1 MTEIYSSE
9 NKNEQLRVTHVTTH
23 MAACAGTL
31 SVRASVCRLGART
44 RSHSARFLASIGRRP
59 RFTALSAVLLVTRA
73 VASSARAEMSPTA
86 ETLNCDVVVVG
97 AGISGLTAA
106 SRLHAAGFSTVVL
119 EARDRVGGRCFSTPE
134 GADLGASWAWLP
146 DETNVASVAK
156 ELGLSWVPQ
165 RLDGGV
171 RAPGGQR
178 APGGGEYMAPCGP
191 GALRM
196 DGGYAALAEAL
207 AKTLPPGAIRFGAD
221 ARKIAKRA
229 EGGVV
234 VECGGVTV
242 SASRAVVAI
251 PPRVAIARVAFEPAL
266 PEDQAAQMR
275 GTQTWAGDWC
285 KVVAS
290 FKENFW
296 RKNGDAGVAKF
307 GGNALL
313 AVTWEAAD
321 PDDLGEKGACLA
333 GVNFGAAACER
344 LLRFGAHADK
354 KTGRSGDALRAAVKK
369 DLGSVFGEAV
379 VDENLVAVYHQAWT
393 GEEHTWHDGD
403 GGALARGDD
412 PRRLYGHPALRKIAP
427 WGVHFAGTETE
438 SKSGHVDGAVAAGER
453 AASEIK
459 SALAKQAREEEEL

>member
-146 DETNVASVAK
+146 DETNVSSIAK

-171 RAPGGQR
+171 RAPGGKR

-207 AKTLPPGAIRFGAD
+207 AETLPAGAIRYGAE
-221 ARKIAKRA
+221 ARKIAKAAA
-229 EGGVV
+229 EGESRKVV
-234 VECGGVTV
+234 VETTGGTTV

-251 PPRVAIARVAFEPAL
+251 PPRVAIARVSFDPEL
-266 PEDQAAQMR
+266 PRSQAAQMR

-296 RKNGDAGVAKF
+296 RRNGDAGVAKF

-344 LLRFGAHADK
+344 LLSFGPHADA
-354 KTGRSGDALRAAVKK
+354 KTGRSGAALTAAVAK
-369 DLGSVFGEAV
+369 DLGSVFGEA
-379 VDENLVAVYHQAWT
+379 LVEDQLLAVYHQAWT
-393 GEEHTWHDGD
+393 GDRHTWHDGD
-403 GGALARGDD
+403 GGELARGDD
-412 PRRLYGHPALRKIAP
+412 PRRLYGHPALRQIAP

-438 SKSGHVDGAVAAGER
+438 SRHGHMEGAVRSAER
-453 AASEIK
+453 VLREIGPP
-459 SALAKQAREEEEL
+459 SR

>member
-1 MTEIYSSE
+1 M
-9 NKNEQLRVTHVTTH
+9 
-23 MAACAGTL
+23 
-31 SVRASVCRLGART
+31 
-44 RSHSARFLASIGRRP
+44 
-59 RFTALSAVLLVTRA
+59 
-73 VASSARAEMSPTA
+73 ASSAAEMSSAA
-86 ETLNCDVVVVG
+86 ETVNCDVVVVG

-171 RAPGGQR
+171 RAPGGTR

-207 AKTLPPGAIRFGAD
+207 AETLPAGAIRYGAE
-221 ARKIAKRA
+221 ARKIAKAAA
-229 EGGVV
+229 EGESRKVV
-234 VECGGVTV
+234 VETTGGTTV

-251 PPRVAIARVAFEPAL
+251 PPRVAIARVSFDPEL
-266 PEDQAAQMR
+266 PRSQAAQMR

-296 RKNGDAGVAKF
+296 RRAGDAGVAKF

-344 LLRFGAHADK
+344 LLSFGPHADA
-354 KTGRSGDALRAAVKK
+354 KTGRSGAALTAAVAK
-369 DLGSVFGEAV
+369 DLGSVFGEA
-379 VDENLVAVYHQAWT
+379 LVEDQLLAVYHQAWT
-393 GEEHTWHDGD
+393 GDRHTWHDGD
-403 GGALARGDD
+403 GGELARGDD
-412 PRRLYGHPALRKIAP
+412 PRRLYGHPALREIAP

-453 AASEIK
+453 V
-459 SALAKQAREEEEL
+459 AREISRALVKPKLVPKEEL

>member
-1 MTEIYSSE
+1 M
-9 NKNEQLRVTHVTTH
+9 
-23 MAACAGTL
+23 
-31 SVRASVCRLGART
+31 
-44 RSHSARFLASIGRRP
+44 
-59 RFTALSAVLLVTRA
+59 LLVTRA
-73 VASSARAEMSPTA
+73 VASSAEMSSTA

-307 GGNALL
+307 GANALL

-354 KTGRSGDALRAAVKK
+354 MTGRSGDALRAAVKK

-412 PRRLYGHPALRKIAP
+412 PRRLYGHPALREAAP

-453 AASEIK
+453 V
-459 SALAKQAREEEEL
+459 AREIESARALRDEDRGDEGKEEL

>member
-1 MTEIYSSE
+1 
-9 NKNEQLRVTHVTTH
+9 
-23 MAACAGTL
+23 
-31 SVRASVCRLGART
+31 
-44 RSHSARFLASIGRRP
+44 
-59 RFTALSAVLLVTRA
+59 VLLVTRA
-73 VASSARAEMSPTA
+73 VASSAEMSSTA

-307 GGNALL
+307 GANALL

-344 LLRFGAHADK
+344 LLRFGAHADQ

-369 DLGSVFGEAV
+369 DLGSVFG
-379 VDENLVAVYHQAWT
+379 
-393 GEEHTWHDGD
+393 D
-403 GGALARGDD
+403 GGCRRESRRRVPPGVDGGGTHVARRGRRRSGARRRPAASVRAPGAAENRAVGRALRGHGNREQER
-412 PRRLYGHPALRKIAP
+412 PRRRRRRRRR
-427 WGVHFAGTETE
+427 TR
-438 SKSGHVDGAVAAGER
+438 GER
-453 AASEIK
+453 N
-459 SALAKQAREEEEL
+459 

>member
-1 MTEIYSSE
+1 
-9 NKNEQLRVTHVTTH
+9 
-23 MAACAGTL
+23 
-31 SVRASVCRLGART
+31 
-44 RSHSARFLASIGRRP
+44 
-59 RFTALSAVLLVTRA
+59 
-73 VASSARAEMSPTA
+73 
-86 ETLNCDVVVVG
+86 
-97 AGISGLTAA
+97 
-106 SRLHAAGFSTVVL
+106 
-119 EARDRVGGRCFSTPE
+119 
-134 GADLGASWAWLP
+134 
-146 DETNVASVAK
+146 
-156 ELGLSWVPQ
+156 
-165 RLDGGV
+165 
-171 RAPGGQR
+171 
-178 APGGGEYMAPCGP
+178 
-191 GALRM
+191 M

-307 GGNALL
+307 GANALL

-344 LLRFGAHADK
+344 LLRFGAHADP

>member
-1 MTEIYSSE
+1 M
-9 NKNEQLRVTHVTTH
+9 
-23 MAACAGTL
+23 
-31 SVRASVCRLGART
+31 
-44 RSHSARFLASIGRRP
+44 
-59 RFTALSAVLLVTRA
+59 LLVTRA
-73 VASSARAEMSPTA
+73 VASSAAEMSSAA
-86 ETLNCDVVVVG
+86 ETVTCDVVVVG

-146 DETNVASVAK
+146 DETNVSSIAK

-171 RAPGGQR
+171 RAPGGKR

-207 AKTLPPGAIRFGAD
+207 AKTLPAGAIRHGTE

-234 VECGGVTV
+234 VDCGSLAV

-251 PPRVAIARVAFEPAL
+251 PPRVAIARVAFEPEL
-266 PEDQAAQMR
+266 PEAQAAQMR

-296 RKNGDAGVAKF
+296 RRNGDAGVAKF

-344 LLRFGAHADK
+344 LLSFGPHADA
-354 KTGRSGDALRAAVKK
+354 KTGRSGAALTAAVAK
-369 DLGSVFGEAV
+369 DLGSVFGDA
-379 VDENLVAVYHQAWT
+379 LVEDQLLAVYHQAWT
-393 GEEHTWHDGD
+393 GDRHTWHDGD
-403 GGALARGDD
+403 GGELARGDD
-412 PRRLYGHPALRKIAP
+412 PRRLYGHPALREIAP

-453 AASEIK
+453 V
-459 SALAKQAREEEEL
+459 AREISRALVKPKLVPKEEL